1 MENNLKVF
9 ENPEFGKV
17 RVVSI
22 DNEPWLVGK
31 DVATALGYSN
41 PRKAIIDHV
50 DSEDK
55 MDGVTIRDSIGRC
68 QTPVVINESGLYSL
82 VMSSKMPNARV
93 FKRWV
98 THDVIPSIRKH
109 GAYMTEEVLRKFAD
123 DPNTV
128 YLLAD
133 SLLKEHE
140 KNQALEAKIEE
151 DRPKVLFA
159 DAVAASDSTIL
170 VGELAKI
177 LCQNGVDIGRNRLF
191 EWMRKKGYLIRKK
204 GSEYN
209 MPTQKS
215 VSLGI
220 MKFREKVI
228 THQDGH
234 ITITKTPQVT
244 GEGQRYFVNAFI
256 GAMGSNI

>member
-17 RVVSI
+17 RVVSVNDEPWFVAI
-22 DNEPWLVGK
+22 DVCKALEVTDTGKATGRLDSDELTRIKIESGGQMREMIAVNEP
-31 DVATALGYSN
+31 
-41 PRKAIIDHV
+41 
-50 DSEDK
+50 
-55 MDGVTIRDSIGRC
+55 
-68 QTPVVINESGLYSL
+68 GLYSL
-82 VMSSKMPNARV
+82 VLSSRKPNARA